1 MEKFTFTDEAVRGK
15 MAGMT
20 LLRVDVTANNEHDRA
35 LLKRYTLFGPP
46 ALVFFAPAGNELPG
60 SRVIGYQDARTF
72 GAHLDRVGTLS
83 AQQGAGQLGLK

>member
-1 MEKFTFTDEAVRGK
+1 

-20 LLRVDVTANNEHDRA
+20 LLRADVTANSDDDRA

-60 SRVIGYQDARTF
+60 SRVIGYQDARQF
-72 GAHLDRVGTLS
+72 GAHLDRVLASAKPLS
-83 AQQGAGQLGLK
+83 GPQVGLK